1 MAKPSRRGER
11 LAGLF
16 LLGCLLFNFPLLAMF
31 NARAAIA
38 GVPLLYAYLFLAWA
52 LLIVLAAAIM
62 ESGD

>member
-31 NARAAIA
+31 NARATIA
-38 GVPLLYAYLFLAWA
+38 GVPVLYAYLFLAWA

-62 ESGD
+62 ERHD